1 VVSLV
6 VHDDEGLYSF
16 KAIAF
21 IRFNCVSSGVV
32 TLPFCYLELGASSL
46 GCVLSLNQQPLVCSL
61 KFR

>member
-1 VVSLV
+1 MVHLV

-21 IRFNCVSSGVV
+21 IQLNCANSGVV

-46 GCVLSLNQQPLVCSL
+46 RCVLSLNKKPSVYSL